1 MSREILDAV
10 CRQTGAIP
18 ANSLQEMVDLV
29 KALRVLFPLT
39 GDGRGIGGGRGRQTG
54 AIADAFSL
62 AG

>member
-1 MSREILDAV
+1 
-10 CRQTGAIP
+10 
-18 ANSLQEMVDLV
+18 MVDLV